1 MQKMN
6 LEVLKILFKKRKYIL
21 YSFVLGLI
29 ISIVIAL
36 VITPKYK
43 SSGVIYSSNLLSNRG
58 ILFSNDV
65 LSNNEATNTELLMQ
79 FINSNEIK
87 NQLLTDFELDKHYGL
102 DKKNPKFNAY
112 FTYYY
117 NENFKFSQTKY
128 ESILIEVYDKDPE
141 MAQKLAE
148 GIINITNKY
157 IQKSVNNLLK
167 EKILLLNNTLE
178 NRNKKADSLKLI
190 IKNLSEK
197 FGLFDYYL
205 QIEQLSKSYYKN
217 IPQKSISEFNPEFKK
232 ISENGV
238 DFLQL
243 TEEFKA
249 NILEAVKIKLAIDEE
264 KAKTKSNINFVQEI
278 SKPELPS
285 EKDSPKRTLLV
296 IGLTLIF
303 TFSTCLFIILKDK
316 FQKIKDAI
324 IQE

>member
-6 LEVLKILFKKRKYIL
+6 VELLKVLFNKRKSII
-21 YSFVLGLI
+21 YSFVIGLI
-29 ISIVIAL
+29 FSIVIAL

-43 SSGVIYSSNLLSNRG
+43 SVSVIYSSNLLSNRG
-58 ILFSNDV
+58 ILFSNEV

-87 NQLLTDFELDKHYGL
+87 LQLLNEFELDKHYGL
-102 DKKNPKFNAY
+102 NKSDSKFN
-112 FTYYY
+112 TYYTYFY

-128 ESILIEVYDKDPE
+128 ESILIEVFDKDPE
-141 MAQKLAE
+141 MALKLNE
-148 GIINITNKY
+148 GIVKITNQF
-157 IQKSVNNLLK
+157 IQRSVNQLID
-167 EKILLLNNTLE
+167 EKIFFLTNTLQ
-178 NRNKKADSLKLI
+178 NRERKTDSLKLI
-190 IKNLSEK
+190 IKKLSNDY
-197 FGLFDYYL
+197 GLFDYYL
-205 QIEQLSKSYYKN
+205 QVEQLSKSYYKN
-217 IPQKSISEFNPEFKK
+217 VPQKSLNEFNPEFKK

-243 TEEFKA
+243 TEEFKG
-249 NILEAVKIKLAIDEE
+249 NILEAVKLKLNIDEE
-264 KAKTKSNINFVQEI
+264 KAKLKSNINYVQLI

-285 EKDSPKRTLLV
+285 EKDSPKRTLIV

-303 TFSTCLFIILKDK
+303 GLSSVLFIILKAK

>member
-6 LEVLKILFKKRKYIL
+6 LEVLKIVYKKRRYIL
-21 YSFVLGLI
+21 YSALIGLI
-29 ISIVIAL
+29 ASIVIAL

-58 ILFSNDV
+58 ILFSNDI

-102 DKKNPKFNAY
+102 DKNNPKFNTY
-112 FTYYY
+112 YTYYY
-117 NENFKFSQTKY
+117 KDNFKFSQTKY

-141 MAQKLAE
+141 MAHKLAE
-148 GIINITNKY
+148 GIIKITNQF
-157 IQKSVNNLLK
+157 IQKSVNYLIK
-167 EKILLLNNTLE
+167 EKISLLNNTLE
-178 NRNKKADSLKLI
+178 NRNKNADSLKLI

-217 IPQKSISEFNPEFKK
+217 IPQKSINEFNPELKK
-232 ISENGV
+232 ISENGI

-243 TEEFKA
+243 TEEFKG
-249 NILEAVKIKLAIDEE
+249 NILEAVKIKLAIDDE
-264 KAKTKSNINFVQEI
+264 KAKIKSNINFVQEI
-278 SKPELPS
+278 SKPELPT

-303 TFSTCLFIILKDK
+303 TFSSCLYIILKVK